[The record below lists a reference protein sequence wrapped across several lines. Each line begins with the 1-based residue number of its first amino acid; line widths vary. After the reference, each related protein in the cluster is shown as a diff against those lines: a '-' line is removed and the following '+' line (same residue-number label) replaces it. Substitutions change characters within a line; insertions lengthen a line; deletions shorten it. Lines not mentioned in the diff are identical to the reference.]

1 MTVAAWRTEGE
12 GGGIGAD
19 AGVDE
24 PSQADKAQA
33 RKNVS
38 KRRECVRAA
47 TLQTSLRSICNC
59 RTQRFVRAQVS
70 EFDAVDLH
78 DSALRG
84 TRDYFDLPP
93 VRVHHHRE

>member
-1 MTVAAWRTEGE
+1 MPAEPVSKARGTGDSRDKDPILRTKTKSLALSSPELTGYRLMTVAAWRTEGE

-47 TLQTSLRSICNC
+47 TLQTSLRYICNC
-59 RTQRFVRAQVS
+59 
-70 EFDAVDLH
+70 
-78 DSALRG
+78 
-84 TRDYFDLPP
+84 
-93 VRVHHHRE
+93 